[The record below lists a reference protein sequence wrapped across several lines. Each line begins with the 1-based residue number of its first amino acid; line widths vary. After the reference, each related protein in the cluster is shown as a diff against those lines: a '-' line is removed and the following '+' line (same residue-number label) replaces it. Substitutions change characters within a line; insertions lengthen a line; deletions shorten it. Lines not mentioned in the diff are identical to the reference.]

1 MNNPMN
7 LIDPF
12 GLEPTKDSMSDGNG
26 GWIYYYT
33 LDEVTVT
40 GTTSGGDKPSPG
52 YQPYTPTWPGS
63 IPTGMGDDGGPGY
76 PGPVGGGGG
85 GNGNNNGKPSN
96 YVEKSSQNPKRSMK
110 DKIGKNHL
118 H

>member
-1 MNNPMN
+1 
-7 LIDPF
+7 
-12 GLEPTKDSMSDGNG
+12 MSDGNG

-76 PGPVGGGGG
+76 PGPLAEGEVEMAIIM
-85 GNGNNNGKPSN
+85 GNRRIML
-96 YVEKSSQNPKRSMK
+96 KSHPRSQTIHER
-110 DKIGKNHL
+110 
-118 H
+118 